1 METLLNLG
9 LALAL
14 GLLVGVERG
23 WQEREAAEGSRLAGI
38 RTFGLIGLLG
48 GVWEL
53 LGRGSGEIVLGIA
66 FLAFVV
72 LMSAAHVAEARASHD
87 YGVTTLIAA
96 LITFALGALSVRG
109 EHAVA
114 ATAAVLTTI
123 ILSLKPILH
132 RWLRRIEQQEL
143 TAALKLLLISVV
155 ILPIL
160 PDRGYGPWQAL
171 NPHELWWLVI
181 LIAVISF
188 AAYCAVKIA
197 GPERGILL
205 AGFLG
210 GLVSSTGVSLHLARL
225 AAQGIQRNIIAA
237 GVLVASATMF
247 VRVLVLAAVL
257 NPGLAKSLS
266 LPTLAMALCLFA
278 GAALNTRK
286 SEHASLDS
294 FKLRNPVELG
304 QALQFGLLLALIIL
318 ATHAARAW
326 LGEAGIYLLAIVSGI
341 ADVDAITISM
351 SRLGLGEV
359 SIRSAAIAVLAAT
372 MVNTLTK
379 GALVAIIAGA
389 KTAAPIAAPIAGCL
403 MIGAVL
409 GWWWV

>member
-48 GVWEL
+48 GLWEL

-210 GLVSSTGVSLHLARL
+210 GLVSSTAVSLHLARL

-266 LPTLAMALCLFA
+266 LPTLAMALWLFA

-286 SEHASLDS
+286 TEHASLDS

-318 ATHAARAW
+318 ATHAERAW

-403 MIGAVL
+403 LIGLVL

>member
-38 RTFGLIGLLG
+38 RTFGLISLLG

-87 YGVTTLIAA
+87 YGVTTLIAT

-247 VRVLVLAAVL
+247 VRVLVLTAVL

-266 LPTLAMALCLFA
+266 LPTLAMAVWLFA
-278 GAALNTRK
+278 AAALDTRK

-304 QALQFGLLLALIIL
+304 QALQFGLLLALILL

-326 LGEAGIYLLAIVSGI
+326 LGEAGIYLLALVSGI

-351 SRLGLGEV
+351 SRLGLAEV

-372 MVNTLTK
+372 MGNTLTK
-379 GALVAIIAGA
+379 AALVAIIAGV
-389 KTAAPIAAPIAGCL
+389 KTATPIAAPIAGCL